1 MEILGSLL
9 NESYILIAGRIS
21 VIGFFIFFHFKE
33 KIIIW
38 LYYGKFYIKNNK
50 INDDFQEKIL
60 NIVNFEKTILDDNPN
75 FSKEELIELGLD
87 FEKLARKDKEQ
98 IDLLDAIYFEN
109 EFRAF
114 LKSKEFEVFLE
125 QNNISRETVIN
136 FLKKHKYIPETR
148 IVNKFKNFK
157 DFKNFDKM
165 LDKTVSFEF
174 FINNIIEKNQER
186 KKLSSREN
194 ILNEKYFN

>member
-1 MEILGSLL
+1 M
-9 NESYILIAGRIS
+9 
-21 VIGFFIFFHFKE
+21 
-33 KIIIW
+33 
-38 LYYGKFYIKNNK
+38 
-50 INDDFQEKIL
+50 
-60 NIVNFEKTILDDNPN
+60 
-75 FSKEELIELGLD
+75 
-87 FEKLARKDKEQ
+87 
-98 IDLLDAIYFEN
+98 
-109 EFRAF
+109 
-114 LKSKEFEVFLE
+114 KSKEFEFFLE

-165 LDKTVSFEF
+165 LDKTLTFEF

-186 KKLSSREN
+186 KELSSRES